1 MRRSPQPFLFRRNQ
15 KYQSTRSRHRN
26 NVDIYWTVSRFG
38 CSSQKS
44 TSTAASNPTALHRS
58 LASPRVE
65 PNHWRTL
72 YRLTVPDSINC
83 DEYFEITPKQIHFP
97 IFFSLCDMNYRYCFR
112 PSKPHSPNIFKQ
124 PYNANNA
131 LTASRQYFA
140 FALSLASLNYSLY
153 TY

>member
-1 MRRSPQPFLFRRNQ
+1 MRRLTLVTIAAVEITGIMSTFFQLDSFPSAANHGYQHRRLRAILQ
-15 KYQSTRSRHRN
+15 HR
-26 NVDIYWTVSRFG
+26 I
-38 CSSQKS
+38 
-44 TSTAASNPTALHRS
+44 ARS

-97 IFFSLCDMNYRYCFR
+97 NCFFSLCDMNYRYCFR
-112 PSKPHSPNIFKQ
+112 PSKPHSPNIFKH